1 MLLTLR
7 YLNIQTNFHLARS
20 SLTLRPFYA
29 RKQIFIPPYVFFKK
43 FLKTNIHRVPLG
55 VSIRRVVSLSLSCF
69 SSIIER
75 AEKHV
80 FVFSNPGTDPGER
93 AGRETRVVSA
103 QPARVRVTPLPVLNE
118 VDRLQ
123 HNHHTSFYRT
133 EPPPCVSTHRHG
145 GTRQKPSWKTILRS
159 SLLFSMGS
167 SRPSFT

>member
-1 MLLTLR
+1 MNVYVSLWRITCALFMKNFNENRKITHKRKHVTREKTVKYPRQNTYIHIHTHIHEWESGKRDLIEQFKMLLTLR

-55 VSIRRVVSLSLSCF
+55 VSIRRVVSLSLVF
-69 SSIIER
+69 LVHYR

-103 QPARVRVTPLPVLNE
+103 
-118 VDRLQ
+118 
-123 HNHHTSFYRT
+123 
-133 EPPPCVSTHRHG
+133 
-145 GTRQKPSWKTILRS
+145 
-159 SLLFSMGS
+159 
-167 SRPSFT
+167 

>member
-7 YLNIQTNFHLARS
+7 YLNIQTNFHFSRS

-55 VSIRRVVSLSLSCF
+55 VSIRRVVSLSLVF
-69 SSIIER
+69 LVHYR

-103 QPARVRVTPLPVLNE
+103 
-118 VDRLQ
+118 
-123 HNHHTSFYRT
+123 
-133 EPPPCVSTHRHG
+133 
-145 GTRQKPSWKTILRS
+145 
-159 SLLFSMGS
+159 
-167 SRPSFT
+167 

>member
-103 QPARVRVTPLPVLNE
+103 
-118 VDRLQ
+118 
-123 HNHHTSFYRT
+123 
-133 EPPPCVSTHRHG
+133 
-145 GTRQKPSWKTILRS
+145 
-159 SLLFSMGS
+159 
-167 SRPSFT
+167 

>member
-29 RKQIFIPPYVFFKK
+29 REQIFIPPYVFFKK

-55 VSIRRVVSLSLSCF
+55 VSIRRVVLVHY
-69 SSIIER
+69 R

-103 QPARVRVTPLPVLNE
+103 
-118 VDRLQ
+118 
-123 HNHHTSFYRT
+123 
-133 EPPPCVSTHRHG
+133 
-145 GTRQKPSWKTILRS
+145 
-159 SLLFSMGS
+159 
-167 SRPSFT
+167 

>member
-1 MLLTLR
+1 MNVYVSLWRITCALFMKNFNENRKITHKRKHVTREKTVKYPRQNTYIHIYTHIHEWESGKRDLIEQFKMLLTLR

-43 FLKTNIHRVPLG
+43 FLKTNMPLG

-93 AGRETRVVSA
+93 AGRKTRVVSA
-103 QPARVRVTPLPVLNE
+103 
-118 VDRLQ
+118 
-123 HNHHTSFYRT
+123 
-133 EPPPCVSTHRHG
+133 
-145 GTRQKPSWKTILRS
+145 
-159 SLLFSMGS
+159 
-167 SRPSFT
+167 